1 MSWLPFVLGLGFLA
15 SGSLSSRPENLERV
29 QENVLAEKRQ
39 QARQPWGI
47 GEEAED
53 DVVELDIDEE
63 WGNEEEMEDWGDMEE
78 IEDPVEQFDP
88 ELFVEY
94 GNDQMEEPLGGD
106 GMNEEYDGRMYEDMR
121 YDDEAEV
128 NLHDSLEYEGLD
140 DVEMDMPDHEF
151 EMDMPQEEYDGRMYE
166 GMRYDEAGV
175 NLHDSTGY
183 ESSDD
188 VEMDMPDDEFEMDTP
203 HNDELDMMFS
213 ADNIAD
219 LSSQHNTD
227 EGEKRQIHVMDDTDD
242 MKVLTGEN
250 AMEHDMSL
258 IAEKENAPAEMEKL
272 DMAQN

>member
-1 MSWLPFVLGLGFLA
+1 M
-15 SGSLSSRPENLERV
+15 
-29 QENVLAEKRQ
+29 
-39 QARQPWGI
+39 
-47 GEEAED
+47 
-53 DVVELDIDEE
+53 
-63 WGNEEEMEDWGDMEE
+63 DWGDMEE
-78 IEDPVEQFDP
+78 TEDP
-88 ELFVEY
+88 

-121 YDDEAEV
+121 YDDEAQV

-140 DVEMDMPDHEF
+140 DEMDMPDHEF
-151 EMDMPQEEYDGRMYE
+151 EMDMPQEEHDGRMYE

-183 ESSDD
+183 EGLDD
-188 VEMDMPDDEFEMDTP
+188 VERDMPDDEFEMDTA

-219 LSSQHNTD
+219 RSSQHHMD
-227 EGEKRQIHVMDDTDD
+227 EGEKRQTHVMDDTDD

-250 AMEHDMSL
+250 AMEHDVSL
-258 IAEKENAPAEMEKL
+258 TAEKENAPAEMEKL